1 MKRISH
7 INSAKIMASLH
18 NLRFRLAI
26 GVFSVYVMCW
36 VAGARQSNLCSCL
49 SSVRYVCKE
58 RYFYVLFWVGV
69 SSENLFILAGHIQKI
84 LLLYSLQWGFE
95 YIREV
100 SKQTENNKLRTLIS
114 YTRWD
119 DIQARP
125 SGGRVWVCCTTEKFA
140 QTYTIESLEA
150 YTWAHGNIRRAH
162 IWVEMQDLIN
172 ICHATLL
179 IFHMVYI

>member
-7 INSAKIMASLH
+7 TNSAKIMASLH
-18 NLRFRLAI
+18 NLRFRLVIA
-26 GVFSVYVMCW
+26 VFCVYVMCW
-36 VAGARQSNLCSCL
+36 VAGARPSNLWSCL

-69 SSENLFILAGHIQKI
+69 SSENLFILAGHIQKV
-84 LLLYSLQWGFE
+84 LFV

-125 SGGRVWVCCTTEKFA
+125 SGGRVWVCCTRKN
-140 QTYTIESLEA
+140 LRK
-150 YTWAHGNIRRAH
+150 H
-162 IWVEMQDLIN
+162 
-172 ICHATLL
+172 TLL
-179 IFHMVYI
+179 RVWRHTLEHMGIYGGHTYGWKCRTLSTSVTPHC

>member
-1 MKRISH
+1 MVSLKKSTRAHTIEQIPYVLHLTTQSIYIAVFLAYMKRISH

-26 GVFSVYVMCW
+26 GVFCVYVMCL
-36 VAGARQSNLCSCL
+36 VEGARPSNLCSCL
-49 SSVRYVCKE
+49 SSVCYVCKE

-114 YTRWD
+114 YTR
-119 DIQARP
+119 
-125 SGGRVWVCCTTEKFA
+125 
-140 QTYTIESLEA
+140 
-150 YTWAHGNIRRAH
+150 
-162 IWVEMQDLIN
+162 
-172 ICHATLL
+172 
-179 IFHMVYI
+179 